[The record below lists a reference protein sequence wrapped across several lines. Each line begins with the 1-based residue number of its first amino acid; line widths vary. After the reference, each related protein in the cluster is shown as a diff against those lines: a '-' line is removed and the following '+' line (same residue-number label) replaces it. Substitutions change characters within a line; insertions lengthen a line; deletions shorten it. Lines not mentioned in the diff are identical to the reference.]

1 MELKIY
7 DHTLNMFEKEV
18 IAMEICE
25 LYGKKE
31 ELENEIKQLRATFKT
46 KIDGLEEKITK
57 LAAAYR
63 KGKERREV
71 NADFR
76 LDPKTKERVW
86 FCVDTDEEILRE
98 PYREEDYQQKLFSL
112 HDQYD
117 DEENESQ
124 QPGDVDTAV
133 ASIGV
138 AMEILGIEDKKEESP
153 AEDTPKG
160 ERE

>member
-1 MELKIY
+1 M
-7 DHTLNMFEKEV
+7 
-18 IAMEICE
+18 
-25 LYGKKE
+25 
-31 ELENEIKQLRATFKT
+31 
-46 KIDGLEEKITK
+46 
-57 LAAAYR
+57 
-63 KGKERREV
+63 
-71 NADFR
+71 
-76 LDPKTKERVW
+76 
-86 FCVDTDEEILRE
+86 DTDEEILRE